1 LTDLHLNASVNV
13 NIKAQKI
20 NHLLGKTLSV
30 ASKKTTLHD
39 VAKASAVSHQT
50 VSRVINKHS
59 SVSSKTRER
68 VLAAIERLGYQPN
81 VTARQLVTGK
91 SNTIGV
97 ISYGVRQYGP
107 AQMLYSI
114 EQALKGHGFGL
125 ILASLT
131 ELSLSDLETAI
142 SYVKQQGIE
151 GIVIIIPLEIDI
163 SKVEAMC
170 KATPFVLVDHPLQTA
185 HSVAIDQLHG
195 AQLATEHLLSLGH
208 TNITTITGPLHWY
221 DAKLRQEGFL
231 TSLSKAKL
239 EPIYSVES
247 DWSAKGGFS
256 AMQNILKENPAFS
269 AVFAAN
275 DQMALGAM
283 HALYEAGF
291 SIPKD
296 VSMIGFDDIPEASYF
311 YPPLSTV
318 RQDFTKLGNHSVS
331 ALIHLI
337 QDTPLP
343 RQTFLS
349 PSLVVRQSTASRQP

>member
-1 LTDLHLNASVNV
+1 MT
-13 NIKAQKI
+13 I
-20 NHLLGKTLSV
+20 T
-30 ASKKTTLHD
+30 SKKTTLHD
-39 VAKASAVSHQT
+39 VAKASGVSHQT

-107 AQMLYSI
+107 AQMLHSI

-131 ELSLSDLETAI
+131 ELSLSDLA
-142 SYVKQQGIE
+142 SAVNYVKQQGIE
-151 GIVIIIPLEIDI
+151 GIVIIIPIEIDV
-163 SKVEAMC
+163 SKIEAMC
-170 KATPFVLVDHPLQTA
+170 QGIPFVLLDNPLSTSR
-185 HSVAIDQLHG
+185 SVAIDQLQG
-195 AQLATEHLLSLGH
+195 AHLATEHLLNLGH
-208 TNITTITGPLHWY
+208 TQIATLTGPLHWH
-221 DAKLRQEGFL
+221 DAKLRQQGFL
-231 TSLSKAKL
+231 DSLRKAQL
-239 EPIYSVES
+239 EPVYSVES
-247 DWSAKGGFS
+247 DWSAKGGYT
-256 AMQNILKENPAFS
+256 AMKKILKEKLEFS

-296 VSMIGFDDIPEASYF
+296 VSMIGFDDIPEASFF

-337 QDTPLP
+337 QNTPLP
-343 RQTFLS
+343 AQTLLS
-349 PSLVVRQSTASRQP
+349 PSLVVRQSTASR